1 MMVWFDNPQEL
12 IDHKKVLQFWP
23 TNKQTAEERV
33 NAASRFIIYAACFI
47 YLIRRDPR
55 IFVLA
60 ATVLGVLYVMYNSG
74 MVKEGHARPTVI
86 EKNAE
91 STCVMPTDDNPM
103 GNMLLS
109 DFTDRPDR
117 PSACYH
123 SSVKNQ
129 ISNSLE
135 NRTKYMPGRSR
146 TSLPAY
152 QANAMA
158 RQFVSNPVTAAV
170 GDQTGFAEWCYGK
183 KLGPTCKTDST
194 YCNPNARGVQL
205 EAFGGLDSTGDKRSG
220 MHRGS
225 GLRAGHVA

>member
-1 MMVWFDNPQEL
+1 
-12 IDHKKVLQFWP
+12 
-23 TNKQTAEERV
+23 
-33 NAASRFIIYAACFI
+33 
-47 YLIRRDPR
+47 
-55 IFVLA
+55 
-60 ATVLGVLYVMYNSG
+60 
-74 MVKEGHARPTVI
+74 
-86 EKNAE
+86 
-91 STCVMPTDDNPM
+91 MPTDDNPM

-146 TSLPAY
+146 TALPAY

-158 RQFVSNPVTAAV
+158 RQFVSNPVTTAV

-205 EAFGGLDSTGDKRSG
+205 EAFGGLDSAGDKRSG

>member
-1 MMVWFDNPQEL
+1 MKVWFDDPQEL
-12 IDHKKVLQFWP
+12 INREKVLQFWP
-23 TNKQTAEERV
+23 TNKQSAEERV

-60 ATVLGVLYVMYNSG
+60 TTVMGVLYVMYNSD
-74 MVKEGHARPTVI
+74 MVKEGTARPTVI
-86 EKNAE
+86 EE
-91 STCVMPTDDNPM
+91 DSYSTCQMPTDDNPM

-109 DFTDRPDR
+109 DFVDRPDR
-117 PSACYH
+117 PSACH
-123 SSVKNQ
+123 SSTVRGK

-135 NRTKYMPGRSR
+135 KRTKYSPGRSR
-146 TSLPAY
+146 TALPEY

-158 RQFVSNPVTAAV
+158 RQFVSNPVSNAS

-183 KLGPTCKTDST
+183 KMGPTCKTDGT

-205 EAFGGLDSTGDKRSG
+205 EAFGGLDPSGDKRSG

-225 GLRAGHVA
+225 GLRSGHSA

>member
-1 MMVWFDNPQEL
+1 MKVWFDNPQEL
-12 IDHKKVLQFWP
+12 INREKVLQFWP
-23 TNKQTAEERV
+23 TNKQTAAERV

-60 ATVLGVLYVMYNSG
+60 ATVLGVLYVMYNSD
-74 MVKEGHARPTVI
+74 MVKEGSARLTMVKEDLSP
-86 EKNAE
+86 N
-91 STCVMPTDDNPM
+91 CQLPTDDNPM

-109 DFTDRPDR
+109 DFVDRPDR

-123 SSVKNQ
+123 SSVRNG
-129 ISNSLE
+129 ISDSLE
-135 NRTKYMPGRSR
+135 RRTKYMPSRSR
-146 TSLPAY
+146 TALPEY

-158 RQFVSNPVTAAV
+158 RQFVSNPVTNAA

-183 KLGPTCKTDST
+183 KMAPMCKTDGT
-194 YCNPNARGVQL
+194 FCNPNARGVQL
-205 EAFGGLDSTGDKRSG
+205 EAFGGLDPSGKRTG

-225 GLRAGHVA
+225 GLRTGHSA

>member
-1 MMVWFDNPQEL
+1 MKVWFDDPQEL
-12 IDHKKVLQFWP
+12 INREKVLQFWP
-23 TNKQTAEERV
+23 TNKQSAEERV

-60 ATVLGVLYVMYNSG
+60 ATVMGVLYVMYNSD
-74 MVKEGHARPTVI
+74 MVKEGTARPTVM
-86 EKNAE
+86 EENGY
-91 STCVMPTDDNPM
+91 STCQMPTDDNPM

-109 DFTDRPDR
+109 DFVDRPDR
-117 PSACYH
+117 PSACH
-123 SSVKNQ
+123 NSSVRNN
-129 ISNSLE
+129 ISDSLE

-146 TSLPAY
+146 TALPKY

-158 RQFVSNPVTAAV
+158 RQFVSNPVTSAM

-183 KLGPTCKTDST
+183 KMAPMCKSDGTQ
-194 YCNPNARGVQL
+194 CNPDARGVQL
-205 EAFGGLDSTGDKRSG
+205 EAFGGLDPSGDKRSG

-225 GLRAGHVA
+225 GLRSGHSA